1 MHGATS
7 IRDPRKISGLPM
19 SLFDKFQPIIDIR
32 AELDRAGIMPFGAVT
47 EKILSSTEAI
57 VNGHRVILAGTNNY
71 LGLTFEPECIEAAT
85 RAVREQGTGTTGSR
99 MANGT
104 FTEHVKLEQELAEF
118 FDRRHAIVFST
129 GYAATMGMGS
139 TLAGP
144 GDVIVMDADSH
155 ASIYDGVRLGG
166 AEVIRFRHNDPDD
179 LAKRLRRLGERT
191 QDTLII
197 VEGIYSM
204 LGDQAPLAEI
214 AQVKREYGGLLLVDE
229 AHSLGMLGDHGR
241 GVTEAAGVE
250 DDVDFIVGT
259 FSKSLGAIGGYCVSN
274 HPQLEAVRFAIRAYI
289 FTASP
294 SPSVIASTRAAL
306 RLMQQRPE
314 LRERL
319 WDNAQRLYDGLKALG
334 FQVSPQVSPV
344 VAVTIEDRDQAIAW
358 WNQLLEHGAY
368 VNLVMPPASP
378 TVHSLLR
385 CSVSAAHSPEQIDAI
400 VAAFA
405 GLLESPSG
413 ST

>member
-1 MHGATS
+1 
-7 IRDPRKISGLPM
+7 M
-19 SLFDKFQPIIDIR
+19 SLFDKFQPIAKIR
-32 AELDRAGIMPFGAVT
+32 AELEALGIMPFGAVT
-47 EKILSSTEAI
+47 EKILSPTEAI
-57 VNGHRVILAGTNNY
+57 VNGHKVILAGTNNY
-71 LGLTFEPECIEAAT
+71 LGLTFDPECIAAAKT
-85 RAVREQGTGTTGSR
+85 AVEEQGTGTTGSR

-104 FTEHVKLEQELAEF
+104 FAEHVKLEQELAAY
-118 FDRRHAIVFST
+118 FDRKHAIVFST

-139 TLAGP
+139 TLAGT
-144 GDVIVMDADSH
+144 GDVIVLDADSH

-204 LGDQAPLAEI
+204 LGGQAPLAEI

-229 AHSLGMLGDHGR
+229 AHSLGMLGAHGR
-241 GVTEAAGVE
+241 GVAEAAGVE

-274 HPQLEAVRFAIRAYI
+274 HAELEAIRFAIRSYI

-294 SPSVIASTRAAL
+294 SPSIIASTRVAL
-306 RLMQQRPE
+306 RLMQERPE
-314 LRERL
+314 LRSRL
-319 WDNAQRLYDGLKALG
+319 WENAQRLYDGLSRLG
-334 FQVSPQVSPV
+334 FTVSPEVSPV
-344 VAVTIEDRDQAIAW
+344 VAVTIKDRHQAIAW
-358 WNQLLEHGAY
+358 WQELLQHGAY

-378 TVHSLLR
+378 TTDSLLR
-385 CSVSAAHSPEQIDAI
+385 CSVSAAHSSEQIDRI
-400 VAAFA
+400 IAAFA
-405 GLLESPSG
+405 ALQTPPGTADPA
-413 ST
+413 TWHQ